1 MAGFH
6 TKTFIKHD
14 DYMTPES
21 AWINI
26 KEYIPKN
33 RIIWEAFYGDGKSSE
48 YLEKLGFNVIH
59 NQNDFFKSNEGEI
72 VVSNPPFSQKKEVLT
87 RLKQLDKPFIL
98 ICPSMMLSYKYFQ
111 TNFKDKNIQL
121 IIPYKRMNFKHLNS
135 NKKNYSPPFASFYY
149 CYKMNLPK
157 DIIFLE

>member
-1 MAGFH
+1 MSFVQDKDSDNYI
-6 TKTFIKHD
+6 TNKYEWERIK
-14 DYMTPES
+14 DYIPTDKIIWSPFYCDGKQKEYFKELGYDIIHEDKDFFSYTPEYDLL
-21 AWINI
+21 I
-26 KEYIPKN
+26 
-33 RIIWEAFYGDGKSSE
+33 D
-48 YLEKLGFNVIH
+48 
-59 NQNDFFKSNEGEI
+59 
-72 VVSNPPFSQKKEVLT
+72 NPPFSKKNEILIK
-87 RLKQLDKPFIL
+87 LNDLDKPFIL
-98 ICPSMMLSYKYFQ
+98 ICPSMLLSYKYFQ

>member
-1 MAGFH
+1 MSFVQDKDSDNYI
-6 TKTFIKHD
+6 TNKYEWERIKD
-14 DYMTPES
+14 
-21 AWINI
+21 
-26 KEYIPKN
+26 YIPTDK
-33 RIIWEAFYGDGKSSE
+33 IIWSPFYCDGKQKDYFKE
-48 YLEKLGFNVIH
+48 LGYDIIH
-59 NQNDFFKSNEGEI
+59 EDKDFFSYTPAYDI
-72 VVSNPPFSQKKEVLT
+72 LIDNPPFSKKNEILIK
-87 RLKQLDKPFIL
+87 LNDLDKPFII

-121 IIPYKRMNFKHLNS
+121 IIHYKRMNFKHLNS

>member
-1 MAGFH
+1 MSF
-6 TKTFIKHD
+6 TKDKDSDNYATDKKGWEIIK
-14 DYMTPES
+14 DYIPTDKIIWSPFYCDGKQKEYFKELGYDIIHEDKDFFSYTPEYDLL
-21 AWINI
+21 I
-26 KEYIPKN
+26 
-33 RIIWEAFYGDGKSSE
+33 D
-48 YLEKLGFNVIH
+48 
-59 NQNDFFKSNEGEI
+59 
-72 VVSNPPFSQKKEVLT
+72 NPPFSKKNEILNK
-87 RLKQLDKPFIL
+87 LNDLDKPFII

>member
-1 MAGFH
+1 MSFVQDKDSDNYI
-6 TKTFIKHD
+6 TNKYEWERIK
-14 DYMTPES
+14 DYIPTDKIIWSPFYCDGKQKEYFKELGYDIIHEDKDFFSYTPEYDLL
-21 AWINI
+21 I
-26 KEYIPKN
+26 
-33 RIIWEAFYGDGKSSE
+33 D
-48 YLEKLGFNVIH
+48 
-59 NQNDFFKSNEGEI
+59 
-72 VVSNPPFSQKKEVLT
+72 NPPFSKKNEILNK
-87 RLKQLDKPFIL
+87 LNDLDKPFIL
-98 ICPSMMLSYKYFQ
+98 ISPSMMLSYKYFQ

>member
-1 MAGFH
+1 MSFVQDKDSDNYI
-6 TKTFIKHD
+6 TNKYDWERIK
-14 DYMTPES
+14 DYIPTDKIIWSPFYCDGKQKEYFKELGYDIIHEDKDFFSYTPEYDLL
-21 AWINI
+21 I
-26 KEYIPKN
+26 
-33 RIIWEAFYGDGKSSE
+33 D
-48 YLEKLGFNVIH
+48 
-59 NQNDFFKSNEGEI
+59 
-72 VVSNPPFSQKKEVLT
+72 NPPFSKKNEILNK
-87 RLKQLDKPFIL
+87 LNDLDKPFII

>member
-1 MAGFH
+1 MSFVQDRDSDNYI
-6 TKTFIKHD
+6 TNK
-14 DYMTPES
+14 YE
-21 AWINI
+21 WEQI
-26 KEYIPKN
+26 KEYIPTDK
-33 RIIWEAFYGDGKSSE
+33 IIWSPFYCDGKQKE
-48 YLEKLGFNVIH
+48 YFKELGYDIIH
-59 NQNDFFKSNEGEI
+59 EDKDFFSYTPEYDI
-72 VVSNPPFSQKKEVLT
+72 IIDNPPFSKKNEILIK
-87 RLKQLDKPFIL
+87 LNDLDKPFIL